1 MSTLVSTAP
10 VALRAC
16 SACSGDYEDPERTA
30 SDADENEILEADA
43 EREEAS
49 PRAEQFPVW

>member
-49 PRAEQFPVW
+49 PRTEQFPVW